1 MTTPDH
7 TRSREWTATACR
19 ACAALLVAAFLA
31 SVAQFY
37 HPEFGFTGLIGFGP
51 QHHEELPAIQA
62 VPHRHYE
69 TGGYDGQFYA
79 QLAVEPLLKDAAI
92 DRALDSPP
100 YRSRRILF
108 SWTAHALGLGRP
120 AWILQAYAVQN
131 VLCWLL
137 LAWLLTR
144 WMPVSTPRGLA
155 LWAACLWNQGL
166 LGSVRLSLVDGP
178 SVLLIASAMAAVES
192 GRTWL
197 ASATLGLAGIA
208 RETNLM
214 AVVGSKTGTL
224 NFLQTLKKLP
234 KKSWLFETVRF
245 CKKVSVPVF
254 LTLAPLLIWQ
264 DYLWSIY
271 RHRAFAGQNQLTIPF
286 TAFAEKWV
294 ASLQGVS
301 ADGFLSAHLLS
312 LVALI
317 SLTTQTLVP
326 ARAQDVVATVVAG
339 GDRLRRPHAR
349 GPSSRLGR
357 FSWRRH
363 ARRYCRSRSE
373 STSCSA
379 GTRAEASG
387 SGTCSQTC
395 SSPTRSPNSVSE
407 CPPAAIAAAATRAL
421 AQAHW
426 KLKPPMRPST
436 SRISPVR

>member
-1 MTTPDH
+1 M
-7 TRSREWTATACR
+7 
-19 ACAALLVAAFLA
+19 CAALLVAAFLA

-37 HPEFGFTGLIGFGP
+37 HPEFGFTALIGFGP
-51 QHHEELPAIQA
+51 QHHDELPAIQA

-120 AWILQAYAVQN
+120 GWILQAYALQN

-155 LWAACLWNQGL
+155 LWTACLWNQGL

-214 AVVGSKTGTL
+214 AVGGVETGTL
-224 NFLQTLKKLP
+224 NFLQNLKNLP
-234 KKSWLFETVRF
+234 KKSWFFATVRF
-245 CKKVSVPVF
+245 CKKLSVPVF
-254 LTLAPLLIWQ
+254 LALAPLLIWQ

-271 RHRAFAGQNQLTIPF
+271 RLRAFAAQNQLTVPF
-286 TAFAEKWV
+286 TAFAEKWITTI
-294 ASLQGVS
+294 QGLS
-301 ADGFLSAHLLS
+301 THGFLSAHMLS

-317 SLTTQTLVP
+317 SLTTQTVYLLVRRTWWQP
-326 ARAQDVVATVVAG
+326 WWRVAIVFAALMLTVHQVVWEGFPGAVMRVVLPLTIGVNVLLSRHEGRGFWIWYVLANLQLAYALTV
-339 GDRLRRPHAR
+339 LR
-349 GPSSRLGR
+349 
-357 FSWRRH
+357 
-363 ARRYCRSRSE
+363 
-373 STSCSA
+373 
-379 GTRAEASG
+379 
-387 SGTCSQTC
+387 
-395 SSPTRSPNSVSE
+395 V
-407 CPPAAIAAAATRAL
+407 
-421 AQAHW
+421 
-426 KLKPPMRPST
+426 
-436 SRISPVR
+436 